1 MFKGETV
8 PHDMRECN
16 IVTLCKNKGNRS
28 DCNSYRGIFL
38 LKIVGKVFSILVP
51 GRLLKLAESL
61 YLESQF
67 GLRSKRSTIYMI
79 FRDLHD
85 LRQLQEK

>member
-1 MFKGETV
+1 MFNGANV

-16 IVTLCKNKGNRS
+16 IVTLCDNKGNRS

-38 LKIVGKVFSILVP
+38 LKVVAKVFSILVS

-61 YLESQF
+61 YLES
-67 GLRSKRSTIYMI
+67 
-79 FRDLHD
+79 
-85 LRQLQEK
+85 